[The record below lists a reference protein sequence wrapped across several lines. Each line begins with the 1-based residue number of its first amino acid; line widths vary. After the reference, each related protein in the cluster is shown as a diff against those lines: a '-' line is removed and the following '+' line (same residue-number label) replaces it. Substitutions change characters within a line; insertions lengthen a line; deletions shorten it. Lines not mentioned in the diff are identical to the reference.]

1 MWRVL
6 HGREAWWVALLLAV
20 ALGALGIRIAT
31 LGSEPFWLDETC
43 TAAFDTGTLGSVVT
57 AYAKDIH
64 PPLYGV
70 LLHAWRTVVGGSEK
84 ALRGYSTLWSI
95 VGLLVAA
102 LLTRDITGSRPAA
115 LMAGLLVAVNP
126 LDIWYAQEARMY
138 AQAAALMAM
147 LAWLLWHWIHTGG
160 RTGRS
165 WISAT
170 AFGLLSTMLL
180 YTHYVAAVVVAS
192 QVLVTVTIFCVRR
205 RWRDAAL
212 LLGAA
217 SASAV
222 LFLPWVAFVHRFRD
236 GLYSAAQVGWIHNP
250 RLGDVFGFLNHE
262 FFLGFGMAPAV
273 AAGWFSVV
281 AGVVLAVTVAAA
293 ASGGTGT
300 GAREPRPVGEALAFL
315 SGLVIVPPLLAVA
328 IGDLWHPVYFRPRF
342 SLFCLIP
349 AVVAVATL
357 LTRVRPPLRTL
368 LAASVAG
375 MMATGTAWQALS
387 PTKSGL
393 RAVAHLSSSF
403 GEPEFVIMLPPPNQF
418 LVHYYLPRSH
428 FQPSAQVLASRLH
441 DGRPTTLWVCLQ
453 GGQIPRPGS
462 PDGDLVAWLATTGP
476 HRLLGHA
483 DGFAVYELR
492 ARPAPVDHRAGSAK

>member
-1 MWRVL
+1 MTRGKEVWC
-6 HGREAWWVALLLAV
+6 VALLLTV
-20 ALGALGIRIAT
+20 ALGALGIRLVR

-43 TAAFDTGTLGSVVT
+43 TASFNAGTFGRVVT

-64 PPLYGV
+64 PPLYAV
-70 LLHAWRTVVGGSEK
+70 LLHSWSTVVGGSEK
-84 ALRGYSTLWSI
+84 ALRGFSTVWSI
-95 VGLLVAA
+95 IGLLVAA

-138 AQAAALMAM
+138 AQAAALAAM
-147 LAWLLWHWIHTGG
+147 LAWVLWHWIHTGG
-160 RTGRS
+160 RTGGS
-165 WISAT
+165 WTSAT

-192 QVLVTVTIFCVRR
+192 QVLVAVAIFSVRR
-205 RWRDAAL
+205 RRRDVAL
-212 LLGAA
+212 VLGAA
-217 SASAV
+217 AASAV
-222 LFLPWVAFVHRFRD
+222 LFLPWVGFVHRFRD
-236 GLYSAAQVGWIHNP
+236 GLYSAAQVGWIQNP
-250 RLGDVFGFLNHE
+250 SLGDAFGFLNHE
-262 FFLGFGMAPAV
+262 FFLGFGAAPAA

-281 AGVVLAVTVAAA
+281 AGVVLAVIVTAA
-293 ASGGTGT
+293 ASAGAGTE
-300 GAREPRPVGEALAFL
+300 AREPQPLGEALAFL
-315 SGLVIVPPLLAVA
+315 FGLVIVPPLLAVT

-349 AVVAVATL
+349 TVVAVVTL

-368 LAASVAG
+368 LVATVAA
-375 MMATGTAWQALS
+375 MMAAGAAWQALA

-393 RAVAHLSSSF
+393 REVAHLSRSF

-418 LVHYYLPRSH
+418 LVHYYLPHSD
-428 FQPSAQVLASRLH
+428 FQPSQQALASSLH
-441 DGRPTTLWVCLQ
+441 TGRTTTVWVCLQ

-483 DGFAVYELR
+483 DGFAVFELQ
-492 ARPAPVDHRAGSAK
+492 ARPDPADYHASSAK

>member
-1 MWRVL
+1 MWRVVR
-6 HGREAWWVALLLAV
+6 GREVRWGALLLTV
-20 ALGALGIRIAT
+20 ALGALGIRFAT

-43 TAAFDTGTLGSVVT
+43 TAYFDAGSLGSVVT

-70 LLHAWRTVVGGSEK
+70 LLHSWRTVVGGSEK
-84 ALRGYSTLWSI
+84 ALRGYSTAWSI

-102 LLTRDITGSRPAA
+102 LLTWDITGSRPAA

-138 AQAAALMAM
+138 AQAAALAAM
-147 LAWLLWHWIHTGG
+147 LAWLLWRWVHTGG
-160 RTGRS
+160 PTGRS
-165 WISAT
+165 WPSAT

-180 YTHYVAAVVVAS
+180 YTHYVAVVVVAS
-192 QVLVTVTIFCVRR
+192 QVLVTVAIFCVRR
-205 RWRDAAL
+205 RWRDVAL

-222 LFLPWVAFVHRFRD
+222 LFLPWMGFVHRFRN

-250 RLGDVFGFLNHE
+250 PLSDAFGFLNHE
-262 FFLGFGMAPAV
+262 FFLGFGIAPAA

-281 AGVVLAVTVAAA
+281 AGVVLAVIVTAA
-293 ASGGTGT
+293 ASAGAGTD
-300 GAREPRPVGEALAFL
+300 ARESRPSGEALAFL

-328 IGDLWHPVYFRPRF
+328 IGGLWHPVYFPPRF
-342 SLFCLIP
+342 SLFCLVP
-349 AVVAVATL
+349 TVVAVVTL
-357 LTRVRPPLRTL
+357 LTTIRPPLRTL

-375 MMATGTAWQALS
+375 MMATGAAWQALS

-393 RAVAHLSSSF
+393 REVAHLSTAF
-403 GEPEFVIMLPPPNQF
+403 GEPEFVIMLPPPDQF
-418 LVHYYLPRSH
+418 LVRYYLPRSE
-428 FQPSAQVLASRLH
+428 FQPSPEALASRLH
-441 DGRPTTLWVCLQ
+441 EGRTTTIWVCLQ
-453 GGQIPRPGS
+453 GGQVPKPGS
-462 PDGDLVAWLATTGP
+462 PDGDLVAWLATTGA

-483 DGFAVYELR
+483 DGFAVFELR
-492 ARPAPVDHRAGSAK
+492 ARPDPADHQVRSAK